1 MERGV
6 EVETLLFDVRD
17 GIATIKLNRPDVL
30 NAINPQVYQE
40 LSEVFE
46 SLFFN
51 REVRVVI
58 LTGAGDRAFAAGA
71 DISAMSTFSSA
82 QARSF
87 ARLGKR
93 AVDRI
98 VSLPQPVV
106 AAVNGLALGGGCE
119 LAMACDFRIASS
131 RAKFGQPEINLG
143 IIPGG
148 GGTQRLPR
156 LVGVARAK
164 WLIFTGEIIDAR
176 KALEM
181 GLVNQV
187 VEPEELIPAAEELAK
202 KLMTKS
208 AIALGLAKMAVN
220 QTFEMPLSAGLDY
233 EIECFAE
240 CFDSLDQ
247 KEGMR
252 AFLEKR
258 PAQFRGE

>member
-148 GGTQRLPR
+148 GGSSACRGLLVLLGRSGSFLRERLSTP
-156 LVGVARAK
+156 AK
-164 WLIFTGEIIDAR
+164 RWKWALLTRWLNR
-176 KALEM
+176 R
-181 GLVNQV
+181 N
-187 VEPEELIPAAEELAK
+187 
-202 KLMTKS
+202 
-208 AIALGLAKMAVN
+208 
-220 QTFEMPLSAGLDY
+220 
-233 EIECFAE
+233 
-240 CFDSLDQ
+240 
-247 KEGMR
+247 
-252 AFLEKR
+252 
-258 PAQFRGE
+258 